1 MELDNLGSADSLTI
15 TATRLPGASSQS
27 DQALR
32 RSKPLFSPIGC
43 APLRFDQRLADLLP
57 DPDRASQS
65 EVEAPEIDDE

>member
-1 MELDNLGSADSLTI
+1 MELDILGSAESFALTVS
-15 TATRLPGASSQS
+15 RLPGGKFQS